1 MTGSRQINA
10 HGNQRMDALAEFLRS
25 RRAVVTPEAV
35 GMGPAARFGE
45 RRVPGLR
52 REELAEAAGVSL
64 TYYTRLEQG
73 AATNPS
79 SQVLDALARALRLSD
94 TERAH
99 LHRLAANTVPT
110 PSVDHPR
117 LRSGISVLLDR
128 MPDIAAITLS
138 PIQDIVGWN
147 RLGRALLAPHLPA
160 EAPYGEH
167 PPNKVAMMFTD
178 SHSRTLHREW
188 EYEANLAVASLR
200 YVSGTFADD
209 TRLAQLIGE
218 LSLASP
224 DFARIWAEH
233 PVAMCTHGVKL
244 FHHPQVGRMDLA
256 FEVLH
261 LPEND
266 GHRLLLHHA
275 VPGSAGDEALRLLAS
290 TTVTE

>member
-1 MTGSRQINA
+1 MTDSRQSNVQ
-10 HGNQRMDALAEFLRS
+10 GNPPMDALAEFLRS
-25 RRAVVTPEAV
+25 RRAVVTPEAA
-35 GMGPAARFGE
+35 GMGPTAHYGE

-64 TYYTRLEQG
+64 TYYARLEQG
-73 AATNPS
+73 SATNPS
-79 SQVLDALARALRLSD
+79 SQVLDALARALRLND

-99 LHRLAANTVPT
+99 LHRLAASTMAT
-110 PSVDHPR
+110 PSAHSRPR
-117 LRSGISVLLDR
+117 RDVSVLLDR
-128 MPDIAAITLS
+128 MPDIAAVILS
-138 PIQDIVGWN
+138 PIQNIVGWN
-147 RLGRALLAPHLPA
+147 RLGRALLAPHLSM

-167 PPNKVAMMFTD
+167 PPNKVAMIFTD
-178 SHSRTLHREW
+178 AQSRTLHRNW
-188 EYEANLAVASLR
+188 EYEAYLAVASLR

-209 TRLAQLIGE
+209 THLAQLIGE
-218 LSLASP
+218 LSLAST
-224 DFARIWAEH
+224 DFARMWAEH
-233 PVAMCTHGVKL
+233 PVTMCTHGVKL

-275 VPGSAGDEALRLLAS
+275 LPGSAGDEALRLLAS

>member
-1 MTGSRQINA
+1 MTRSVQSSARGKAQPA
-10 HGNQRMDALAEFLRS
+10 ALADFLRS
-25 RRAVVTPEAV
+25 RRALATPEAA
-35 GMGPAARFGE
+35 GLGSASRYGE

-52 REELAEAAGVSL
+52 REELAAAAGVSL

-73 AATNPS
+73 GATNPS
-79 SQVLDALARALRLSD
+79 SQVLDSLARALRLDD

-99 LHRLAANTVPT
+99 LHRLAADSVTA
-110 PSVDHPR
+110 PSAHPR
-117 LRSGISVLLDR
+117 LRTDISVLLDR
-128 MPDIAAITLS
+128 MPDIAAIALS
-138 PIQDIVGWN
+138 PMQDIVGWN

-160 EAPYGEH
+160 EAPYEDR

-178 SHSRTLHREW
+178 AHARALHREW

-200 YVSGTFADD
+200 FVSGAFADD
-209 TRLAQLIGE
+209 ARLARLVGE
-218 LSLASP
+218 LSLASA
-224 DFARIWAEH
+224 DFARMWAEH
-233 PVAMCTHGVKL
+233 PVALCTHGVKL
-244 FHHPQVGRMDLA
+244 FHHPDVGRMDLA

-290 TTVTE
+290 ATVTA